1 MSTFI
6 YGIVQGFRNIVQN
19 KFFSL
24 AAIGT
29 ITACLFLLGVFHS
42 LFYNFKHM
50 VYHAESTIGITVFFE
65 PSVTQ
70 AQIEHIKSTI
80 LACEGVEKV
89 EYVSGEEAWD
99 QFKQDELKGDQ
110 DLINSFG
117 NDNPLE
123 DSSSFEVYL
132 DDISQQKNIVSTIE
146 KLEGVRKI
154 NSSETLAR
162 GLSSFNMLV
171 GYVTGT
177 IIALLIFVSVFL
189 ISSAVAMGITARK
202 DEIGI
207 MKLIG
212 ATDVFVRLPFL
223 MEGVTM
229 GMIGAFVPLILLRL
243 LYGNVIGFVTQH
255 FSSISELLDFIP
267 VHREFRILIPL
278 LMGVGIG
285 IGLLGSYLSVHKHL
299 KV

>member
-99 QFKQDELKGDQ
+99 QFKQD
-110 DLINSFG
+110 
-117 NDNPLE
+117 
-123 DSSSFEVYL
+123 EVYL

-243 LYGNVIGFVTQH
+243 LYGKVIGFVTQH

>member
-99 QFKQDELKGDQ
+99 QFKQD
-110 DLINSFG
+110 
-117 NDNPLE
+117 
-123 DSSSFEVYL
+123 EVYL

-243 LYGNVIGFVTQH
+243 LYGKVIGFVTQH
-255 FSSISELLDFIP
+255 FSSISELLVFIP
-267 VHREFRILIPL
+267 VQREFRILIPL